1 MNLYLQVNDCRKK
14 ETKNEKLICKKNSL
28 IKTKYQWLKL
38 LSYGPNKTKIE
49 LVNIWLSIFAINAR
63 SFLNPHWVID
73 QVKSIEKE
81 QFTNYENLLYSQL
94 TNPGLL
100 SYLNAFRNK
109 KNNPNEN
116 LAREL
121 LELYTVGEGNF
132 TEEDVKN
139 TSLALTGILLDNN
152 EKIKFS
158 EKFHFQG
165 YTSILGKTD
174 KFNLKKLTKWLA
186 KQPSTAENIAK
197 RFINY
202 LLGEEVKSNEIAN
215 IIKEFKKSNLDLR
228 SLYSSISKSEKYLAC
243 QKYGTRLLDPY
254 SLASRTIALIG
265 SPHENNYKISAKF
278 LKQMGQSLLEP
289 PNPKGWPFG
298 ERWITSSRI
307 SNRKKGLINLLADE
321 EIWDTRNTPKILRD
335 DLVSFEPFNIDLPTE
350 PSRENIGRL
359 ITDPSWNFSGP
370 IDLNLYL

>member
-1 MNLYLQVNDCRKK
+1 MNSYLQISDCRKK
-14 ETKNEKLICKKNSL
+14 ETKKEKLTCKRDSL
-28 IKTKYQWLKL
+28 RKTKYHWLKL
-38 LSYGPNKTKIE
+38 LSYGPNKTQIE

-73 QVKSIEKE
+73 QIQSIEKT
-81 QFTNYENLLYSQL
+81 QLSNYENLLYSQL

-100 SYLNAFRNK
+100 AYLNAFRNK

-139 TSLALTGILLDNN
+139 TSLVLTGLKLDKN

-165 YTSILGKTD
+165 YLSILGKTD
-174 KFNLKKLTKWLA
+174 KYNLMSLTKWLA

-202 LLGEEVKSNEIAN
+202 LLGEEVKSNEIADV
-215 IIKEFKKSNLDLR
+215 IKEFEKSNLDLR
-228 SLYSSISKSEKYLAC
+228 ILYSSILKSEKYLTC
-243 QKYGTRLLDPY
+243 QKLGTKLLDPY
-254 SLASRTIALIG
+254 SLISRTIALIG
-265 SPHENNYKISAKF
+265 SPHINNYKISNKI
-278 LKQMGQSLLEP
+278 LKQMGQNLLEP
-289 PNPKGWPFG
+289 PNPNGWPFG

-307 SNRKKGLINLLADE
+307 LNRKKGLLNLLADE
-321 EIWDTRNTPKILRD
+321 EIWDTRNTPIILRD
-335 DLVSFEPFNIDLPTE
+335 DLVSFEPFNINLPAE

-359 ITDPSWNFSGP
+359 ITDPSWNFSRP